1 MSNTDLV
8 RASRDGDQFHY
19 VWAAR
24 RCLLLLSPTAD
35 LKAVTIEGP
44 SLREGT
50 GQIKDGE
57 ELVDVGEYYGSEH
70 IEQASRI
77 RYVQIKHST
86 HQVDEHWLPSGLEK
100 TINGFAERYKKL
112 LLNYPAVNFREKLEF
127 VFLTNRPIHAEFAQA
142 VKDAAL
148 GKSITDKTNHNKLEG
163 YTGLSGQALSE
174 FCLLLDLEGE
184 QDGLW
189 EEALSL
195 VQDLKNYLP
204 DADADVPTAL
214 KELVTGKAASKGTD
228 NPSITK
234 IDVLRVLKTT
244 EEHLFPAPCLI
255 KQVDNLIARNQEQ
268 YLFKQIQSAEGVP
281 VIIHADGGVGKSAF
295 ATRILSQLAGDECD
309 GVLYDCFGDGQYRS
323 ASSYR
328 HRHRDALIQIANEL
342 ARKGLCHPLIPT
354 PHADLSAYMRAF
366 LYRVQQS
373 IASLRSQN
381 DKAFLYLVIDAADNA
396 QMAAMEVGNH
406 HAFVRDLIRE
416 KMPNGVRLIFL
427 CRSHRREYL
436 SPPPQTLAFPLLP
449 FEQEETER
457 YLKQSFPDARVQDVS
472 EFHRLSSQNPRVQA
486 LALAQQ
492 LSLPKMLRWLGPTPT
507 TVEETIDNLLRS
519 SVEKL
524 RDEAVGNIEKEQI
537 DSVCAA
543 LAALRPLIPISV
555 LSSISGVD
563 EAAIKSFVYD
573 LKRPLFIA
581 GDRIRFLDEP
591 TETWFRE
598 HFKPTKEK
606 LAQFIEKLIA
616 IAPSSAY
623 IAATLPQLMLEA
635 GMLAELIELALSSQA
650 LPDTSPIEKRD
661 IELQRLDF
669 AFKACLREQRYAD
682 ATKLAL
688 KAGGENA
695 GDKRQRAV
703 LQQNTDLVS
712 CLLSSE
718 KLEELVAQRVFSTS
732 WMGGHYVYEASMLS
746 GRNDLLGE
754 ARSKLR
760 MAYEWL
766 RNWSKLPE
774 DKKDKERVGR
784 KDIANVIWA
793 VLNINGVKSCAVALR
808 EWSPKS
814 LSYDVGRVL
823 AQRLIDRGRYKE
835 LEALSIAAGNNFYLI
850 LAINQELR
858 EVHKAIPQKAVEYC
872 YKFVNRVHLKLGN
885 QLNSTD
891 YQGLQAITAL
901 VESAYI
907 HSITSNQNL
916 ADLLTRYLPKTPP
929 PSLSTRYEATA
940 GKSVLLWAYVL
951 RGCLRNQ
958 PIELM
963 DLASS
968 EIKKELQSN
977 KNGYSHVE
985 GVRRLKET
993 IGALLPWYQLRGKVF
1008 VGSIGEHEYAQELS
1022 ATKGLSGQAAA
1033 QVYGNEKVLIN
1044 NEIVL
1049 VWFTSLLALPK
1060 VNEVNWQVFYDYAM
1074 EEIESLLTPTSTYLS
1089 RISCHRKE
1097 LQEYGLEFAC
1107 SSFERISAIRDDAD
1121 TQINQYIELSRA
1133 VLALSEPEAKAYFD
1147 QAIQVASRVGD
1158 ENLDRWNALLTLA
1171 NHPKEKNQPQP
1182 ETAYRL
1188 ARCAELTHEYLG
1200 RSEDLGW
1207 DDTVK
1212 AITTLCPTSA
1222 LTIVSRWRDR
1232 EFGYHQSILPVVVLH
1247 LLEQRAL
1254 EPKSA
1259 LALLCIRADWNIP
1272 QLLSS
1277 YLANEADQQE
1287 KQRVTKYVFRYFS
1300 LEEQN
1305 WNDWQVF
1312 QALLQKH
1319 QLTID
1324 GFSSCVANN
1333 QPKETELSDENNDP
1347 YVNLHNTSQKKKDW
1361 ATIFSELDLSSAE
1374 GVLKAYQRFRN
1385 SEPPFYTEL
1394 FFNEAT
1400 QRVKIGKE
1408 AEFIAAISDA
1418 QCFGFYEIQDFLQ
1431 HFPRKWST
1439 RRTAK
1444 PALANMIK
1452 TLCRRSFS
1460 RFSLNQY
1467 YQSLPMQQVYELA
1480 GLTQEDLID
1489 QVLLGI
1495 AEASEA
1501 PEENQYFKW
1510 AGFLVCKLDRE
1521 QSVGA
1526 LNFGLDLLEEVL
1538 EEKDGDGSWSTELMP
1553 PADINTAL
1561 AGYLWSCLGA
1571 PQASLRWEATH
1582 TVRTLAYFNDKA
1594 VLPQIVAMDGHT
1606 TSSVFVD
1613 ASLPFY
1619 HLHARLWLLIALARS
1634 AQESPEQV
1642 ACYQDYLLQ
1651 NAFSD
1656 EPHVLIQ
1663 AFAKQTLLELV
1674 KQECLVLP
1682 EETYQRLLQVN
1693 ISPFPIMESEKRI
1706 RSSRSPKHVV
1716 NESAEEKQFYFG
1728 IDIGPYWFE
1737 PLARCFG
1744 VTQQYIEKEATQVI
1758 MDDWGVQDNS
1768 RDDSDIRY
1776 SKNIYKWQN
1785 TRYSHSS
1792 SPATDDL
1799 HFYLSYHALMVVSGK
1814 LLTQTPVCR
1823 NVYCEELTDQFSI
1836 WLREHGLCRDDQ
1848 RWLVDRR
1855 DPNPFAKSAWQNEPD
1870 FKEWRLN
1877 LIKTDFERV
1886 LITETGH
1893 LNLWGQWIQVNNEWT
1908 QESKSRKESINIRSA
1923 LVSHNNS
1930 QALLRALQS
1939 TINSHDYCIP
1949 SAEDSENFQLD
1960 LGDFK
1965 LQGWVSDGHS
1975 SSGLDEKD
1983 PWRGEIQYPAP
1994 ALASYICELMQL
2006 GSDTENRNWFTETKE
2021 AVAWSYLWG
2030 GLSENDRDTEQDHGS
2045 LLQVS
2050 YPFVIQLVQ
2059 QLNMD
2064 LIVKVEIKRTAKY
2077 FNDERSD
2084 DHGFRNN
2091 PTNTRLF
2098 LIRTDGRII
2107 TL

>member
-70 IEQASRI
+70 VEQASRI

-86 HQVDEHWLPSGLEK
+86 HQEDEPWLPSGLKK
-100 TINGFAERYKKL
+100 TIEGFANRYKQFIQD
-112 LLNYPAVNFREKLEF
+112 YPSVNFREKLEF
-127 VFLTNRPIHAEFAQA
+127 VFLTNRPIHTEFSQA

-148 GKSITDKTNHNKLEG
+148 GNTVTDKTNHKKLEG

-174 FCLLLDLEGE
+174 FCQLLCLEGE

-189 EEALSL
+189 DEALSL
-195 VQDLKNYLP
+195 VQDLNNYLP
-204 DADADVPTAL
+204 DADADVPMAL
-214 KELVTGKAASKGTD
+214 KEFVTGKATSKGAD

-244 EEHLFPAPCLI
+244 EDSLFPAPCLI

-268 YLFKQIQSAEGVP
+268 DLFGQIKSAEGVP
-281 VIIHADGGVGKSAF
+281 IIIHADGGVGKSAF
-295 ATRILSQLAGDECD
+295 ATRILSQLVDEESD

-323 ASSYR
+323 ASGYR

-342 ARKGLCHPLIPT
+342 AAKGLCHPLIPT
-354 PHADLSAYMRAF
+354 PHADSSAYIRTF

-373 IASLRSQN
+373 ITSLRGQN
-381 DKAFLYLVIDAADNA
+381 DKALLYLVIDAADNA
-396 QMAAMEVGNH
+396 QMAAMEVGSH

-416 KMPNGVRLIFL
+416 QIPNGVRLIFL

-436 SPPPQTLAFPLLP
+436 SPPPQTLALPLLP

-457 YLKQSFPDARVQDVS
+457 YLKQTFPDARVQDVS

-486 LALAQQ
+486 LALAQP
-492 LSLPKMLRWLGPTPT
+492 LSLPDMLRWLGPTPT
-507 TVEETIDNLLRS
+507 TVEETIDNLLKS

-563 EAAIKSFVYD
+563 EAAIRSFVYD
-573 LKRPLFIA
+573 LKRPLFIT
-581 GDRIRFLDEP
+581 GDRLRFLDEP

-606 LAQFIEKLIA
+606 LAQFIAKLIA

-669 AFKACLREQRYAD
+669 AFKACLREKRYAD

-718 KLEELVAQRVFSTS
+718 KLEELVAQRAFSTS
-732 WMGGHYVYEASMLS
+732 WMGGHYAYEASMLS
-746 GRNDLLGE
+746 GKSDLLGE

-774 DKKDKERVGR
+774 DKKDKERVSR

-823 AQRLIDRGRYKE
+823 AQRLIDQGRYKE
-835 LEALSIAAGNNFYLI
+835 LEDLSIAAGNNFYLI

-858 EVHKAIPQKAVEYC
+858 EVHKAIPQKAVERC

-885 QLNSTD
+885 QLDSTD

-929 PSLSTRYEATA
+929 PSLSSRYGTTA
-940 GKSVLLWAYVL
+940 NKSVLLWAYVL
-951 RGCLRNQ
+951 RGCLLNRSV
-958 PIELM
+958 ELV
-963 DLASS
+963 DLASG

-977 KNGYSHVE
+977 KNSYSHIE
-985 GVRRLKET
+985 GVRRFKDN
-993 IGALLPWYQLRGKVF
+993 IGALLPWYQLWGKVF

-1022 ATKGLSGQAAA
+1022 VTKGLSDQAAA
-1033 QVYGNEKVLIN
+1033 QLYGHDKVLIN

-1049 VWFTSLLALPK
+1049 VWFVSLLSLPK
-1060 VNEVNWQVFYDYAM
+1060 VNESNWQVFYDYAM

-1107 SSFERISAIRDDAD
+1107 ASFDRIGAIRDDAD

-1133 VLALSEPEAKAYFD
+1133 VLALSQPEANAYFD
-1147 QAIQVASRVGD
+1147 QAIQVASKVGD
-1158 ENLDRWNALLTLA
+1158 ENLYRWNALLTLA
-1171 NHPKEKNQPQP
+1171 NHPHALSQSQP
-1182 ETAYRL
+1182 ETAYKL

-1212 AITTLCPTSA
+1212 AITALCPTSA
-1222 LTIVSRWRDR
+1222 LSIFSRWRDR
-1232 EFGYHQSILPVVVLH
+1232 EFGYHQSILPVVVLN

-1254 EPKSA
+1254 GPKSA

-1272 QLLSS
+1272 QLLSY
-1277 YLANEADQQE
+1277 YLANETDQRE
-1287 KQRVTKYVFRYFS
+1287 KQRVAEYVFRYFS
-1300 LEEQN
+1300 LEEQD
-1305 WNDWQVF
+1305 WKDWQAF
-1312 QALLQKH
+1312 QVLLQKYK
-1319 QLTID
+1319 LTID
-1324 GFSSCVANN
+1324 AFSQCM
-1333 QPKETELSDENNDP
+1333 ENNTP
-1347 YVNLHNTSQKKKDW
+1347 QKESQKQDDYDCLKASSSSKEEKDW
-1361 ATIFSELDLSSAE
+1361 TGIFSEVNLYQADGLR
-1374 GVLKAYQRFRN
+1374 KAYKIFRARDRSYSDGPFF
-1385 SEPPFYTEL
+1385 SE
-1394 FFNEAT
+1394 AC
-1400 QRVKIGKE
+1400 RHIGVGKE
-1408 AEFIAAISDA
+1408 VDFINTINDA
-1418 QCFGFYEIQDFLQ
+1418 GCFGFREIQYFLES
-1431 HFPRKWST
+1431 FPDKWK
-1439 RRTAK
+1439 RRQAIK
-1444 PALANMIK
+1444 PALAKMIK

-1460 RFSLNQY
+1460 RFSFKQY

-1480 GLTQEDLID
+1480 GLTQVDLID

-1521 QSVGA
+1521 QSIEA
-1526 LNFGLDLLEEVL
+1526 LNFGLDLLEDIL
-1538 EEKDGDGSWSTELMP
+1538 EENDGDGPWSTELMP
-1553 PADINTAL
+1553 PDDINTAL
-1561 AGYLWSCLGA
+1561 AGYLWSCLAA
-1571 PQASLRWEATH
+1571 PQASFRWEAAH

-1594 VLPQIVAMDGHT
+1594 VLPQIVAMDRHT

-1656 EPHVLIQ
+1656 EPHALIQ
-1663 AFAKQTLLELV
+1663 AFAKQVLLELV
-1674 KQECLVLP
+1674 KQKYLVLP
-1682 EETYQRLLQVN
+1682 EETYQRLLKVN
-1693 ISPFPIMESEKRI
+1693 ISPFPIMESEKRV

-1744 VTQQYIEKEATQVI
+1744 VTQQYIEKEVTQVI
-1758 MDDWGVQDNS
+1758 MNDWGVQDNA
-1768 RDDSDIRY
+1768 RGDSDIRY

-1799 HFYLSYHALMVVSGK
+1799 HFYFSYHALMVVAGK
-1814 LLTQTPVCR
+1814 LLTQTPVCK
-1823 NVYCEELTDQFSI
+1823 NIYCEELTDQFSI

-1848 RWLVDRR
+1848 LWLVDRR

-1877 LIKTDFERV
+1877 LNKTDFERV
-1886 LITETGH
+1886 LITETEH

-1923 LVSHNNS
+1923 LVSPNNS

-1960 LGDFK
+1960 MGDFK

-1983 PWRGEIQYPAP
+1983 PWRGEIQHPAP

-2006 GSDTENRNWFTETKE
+2006 GSDAENRNWFTETKE

-2050 YPFVIQLVQ
+2050 YPFVIQLLQ

-2084 DHGFRNN
+2084 DHDFRNN
-2091 PTNTRLF
+2091 STNTRLF
-2098 LIRTDGRII
+2098 LIRTDGRIV